1 MSKATNPIQQ
11 VDLKPSQ
18 LVPHASNI
26 RSEVGDITGLT
37 ASIVAQGVLQPLTVV
52 PNGKP
57 DRYVI
62 IAGHRRHAAATAG
75 KLETVPCVVRHD
87 LTDEADQ
94 IAAMIAENVERADL
108 TPVEEARGVMA
119 LFDLGESPNSIAAR
133 TGMSIKRIR
142 VRKKIG
148 NLSDDVKA
156 RITEHKLSLDDAAFL
171 ADHAGN
177 ANDLAALENALGTNN
192 WAVAKQQQLDRVAE
206 RKRVAAI
213 RKDAEAAGF
222 EVVTDWA
229 RHREITAEAAK
240 TLNVS
245 AADID
250 NGRKEFVWPVAPE
263 VLAQAQSE
271 NTVAFLHIATSKSLV
286 VGGKWV
292 SEMLVVLSAQSS
304 TPVADGQES
313 TEITSPAGD
322 DNAEPAPSPTEADA
336 AGTRTER
343 REAAERE
350 TQERRDALKAAATV
364 RTEWVRDLIA
374 TGDDEAA
381 KKATA
386 VVARESRWGFGE
398 FEFADAWPFLRGVNA
413 APPVPLDEAVR
424 EWFATSKPAS
434 VLLAVL
440 WTTIFHE
447 PAQILGHGHLDNSEP
462 DELKFVLAYGEM
474 LADLGYVL
482 SDVEAGVLDSARA
495 QIAAEEAGDED

>member
-1 MSKATNPIQQ
+1 MSTNPIQQ

-26 RSEVGDITGLT
+26 RSGVGDITGLT

-62 IAGHRRHAAATAG
+62 IAGHRRHAAALAG
-75 KLETVPCVVRHD
+75 KLKTVPCVVRHD

-119 LFDLGESPNSIAAR
+119 LFDLGESQNSIAAR
-133 TGMSIKRIR
+133 TGMSVKRIR

-148 NLSDDVKA
+148 NLPDEVKA
-156 RITEHKLSLDDAAFL
+156 RITEHKVSLDDAAFI
-171 ADHAGN
+171 ADHSSN
-177 ANDLAALENALGTNN
+177 ANDLAELEDALGTNN
-192 WAVAKQQQLDRVAE
+192 WAVAKQKQLDRVAE
-206 RKRVAAI
+206 RKRVANI
-213 RKDAEAAGF
+213 RKEAEAAGF
-222 EVVTDWA
+222 EIVTDWA

-240 TLNVS
+240 TLNIS
-245 AADID
+245 AADVD
-250 NGRKEFVWPVAPE
+250 RERKDFVWPVAPE
-263 VLAQAQSE
+263 VLEQAQSE
-271 NTVAFLHIATSKSLV
+271 NTIAFLHIATSKSLV

-292 SEMLVVLSAQSS
+292 SEMLVVLSAPSS
-304 TPVADGQES
+304 TPARDGQEP
-313 TEITSPAGD
+313 TETLPATGD
-322 DNAEPAPSPTEADA
+322 DGAEPDHTPADAAA
-336 AGTRTER
+336 AGTRTEQ

-350 TQERRDALKAAATV
+350 AQERRAELKAAAKV

-374 TGDDEAA
+374 DGDDETA

-386 VVARESRWGFGE
+386 VAARHGGFGE
-398 FEFADAWPFLRGVNA
+398 FEFIDAWPFLRGVNS

-424 EWFATSKPAS
+424 EWFTTSKPAS
-434 VLLAVL
+434 VLLALL
-440 WTTIFHE
+440 WTSIFHE
-447 PAQILGHGHLDNSEP
+447 PAQILGHGHLDNIEP
-462 DELKFVLAYGEM
+462 EELQFAVAYGEM
-474 LADLGYVL
+474 LTDLGYVL
-482 SDVEAGVLDSARA
+482 SDIETGVLDNARA